1 MASAARVIN
10 MQDYRAVRETKRA
23 NEEIVTSI
31 NLDVNQGGRIV
42 ASSNR
47 VDNSQALNVLVWC
60 LSLSM
65 DVLSRYFEDAPAIE
79 GVH

>member
-10 MQDYRAVRETKRA
+10 MQDYRAARDTKQED
-23 NEEIVTSI
+23 EEIVTSI
-31 NLDVNQGGRIV
+31 NLDVNRGGRI
-42 ASSNR
+42 AFSSNR
-47 VDNSQALNVLVWC
+47 VDNAQALNVLVWC

-65 DVLSRYFEDAPAIE
+65 DVLSRYLEDAPVIE